1 MARVLRAERIE
12 VEYHPALRR
21 ICHQAKNLYNR
32 ANFLIKTSL
41 KQTSNLLF
49 YYGLDKQLK
58 QEECYRV
65 LPAHVAQQTLKLLS
79 RCWKS
84 YFRAKQEWK
93 KNPNLFF
100 AMPKPPSYKKKDGK
114 VVAIFTNQQ
123 AKIVNGRLVLPKKVK
138 YTYKT
143 RLTAQTELREVR
155 IIPRRTHY
163 TLELVYLKSIPNLRK
178 KMTRKG
184 AIDLGMDNLVAFVD
198 NLGGRPIVIKDAG
211 KGIKSITQ
219 YYLKEQKKLQ
229 TQYSQQQRKQLQSNN
244 QLKYGSAYYKLKEKW
259 RRKLNDAIHKLTK
272 FLVDLW
278 IDRGLHEV
286 VIGYNELW
294 KQNLHFWKKTTQMFV
309 TIPFLKIIEIL
320 KYKGAEQGIKVESVP
335 EKYTSKSSFLD
346 NEFPRYRKRY
356 KGKRIHRGL
365 FRSSAGHLI
374 NADVNAAYNIL
385 VKSDPKALSKRSV
398 NGVGGYVM
406 YPLRVSIEY
415 LHPISWP
422 LSTICT

>member
-1 MARVLRAERIE
+1 MAKVLRAERIE
-12 VEYHPALRR
+12 VAYHPALSR

-41 KQTSNLLF
+41 KQTSKLLF
-49 YYGLDKQLK
+49 YFNLDKQLK

-65 LPAHVAQQTLKLLS
+65 LPVHVAQQTLKLLS

-93 KNPNLFF
+93 KNPDNFF
-100 AMPKPPSYKKKDGK
+100 AMPNPPNYKKKNGE
-114 VVAIFTNQQ
+114 VVTIFTNQQ
-123 AKIVNGRLVLPKKVK
+123 AKIANGWLVLPKKVK

-155 IIPRRTHY
+155 VIPRRTHY
-163 TLELVYLKSIPNLRK
+163 TLEIVYLKSIPDPRK
-178 KMTRKG
+178 KLIRKG
-184 AIDLGMDNLVAFVD
+184 AIDLGMDNLAAFVD

-229 TQYSQQQRKQLQSNN
+229 LQYSQQQRKQLQSNN
-244 QLKYGSAYYKLKEKW
+244 RLKYGPAYYKLKEKW
-259 RRKLNDAIHKLTK
+259 RRKLNDAIHQLSKY
-272 FLVDLW
+272 LVDLW
-278 IDRGLHEV
+278 VERGLHEV
-286 VIGYNELW
+286 IIGYNELW

-309 TIPFLKIIEIL
+309 TIPFLKIIDML
-320 KYKGAEQGIKVESVP
+320 KYKGAEQGIKVETIP
-335 EKYTSKSSFLD
+335 EQYTSKSSFLD
-346 NEFPRYRKRY
+346 NEFPKKRRKY

-365 FRSSAGHLI
+365 FRSAQGHLI

-385 VKSDPKALSKRSV
+385 IKSDPKALSKRKV

-415 LHPISWP
+415 LRPIS
-422 LSTICT
+422 

>member
-1 MARVLRAERIE
+1 MAKVLRAERIE
-12 VEYHPALRR
+12 VTYHPALSR

-41 KQTSNLLF
+41 KQTSKLLF
-49 YYGLDKQLK
+49 YYDLDKQLK
-58 QEECYRV
+58 QEECYRI

-93 KNPNLFF
+93 KDPSLFF
-100 AMPKPPSYKKKDGK
+100 AMPKPPNYKKKDGE
-114 VVAIFTNQQ
+114 VVTIFTNQQ
-123 AKIVNGRLVLPKKVK
+123 AKIINGWIVLPKKVK

-143 RLTAQTELREVR
+143 RLTAQVELREVR
-155 IIPRRTHY
+155 ILPRRTHY
-163 TLELVYLKSIPNLRK
+163 TLEIVYLKSVPNLRK
-178 KMTRKG
+178 KITRKG
-184 AIDLGMDNLVAFVD
+184 AVDLGMDNLAAFVD

-229 TQYSQQQRKQLQSNN
+229 TQYGQQQRKQLQSNN
-244 QLKYGSAYYKLKEKW
+244 RLKFGPAYYRLKEKW

-272 FLVDLW
+272 YLVDLW
-278 IDRGLHEV
+278 VERELHEV

-294 KQNLHFWKKTTQMFV
+294 KQGVHFWKKTTQMFV
-309 TIPFLKIIEIL
+309 TIPFLKIIDML
-320 KYKGAEQGIKVESVP
+320 KYKGAERGIKVETIP
-335 EKYTSKSSFLD
+335 EQYTSKSSFLD
-346 NEFPRYRKRY
+346 NEFPKNRKKY

-365 FRSSAGHLI
+365 FRSAQGHLI

-385 VKSDPKALSKRSV
+385 IKSDPKALPKRRV

-406 YPLRVSIEY
+406 YPLRVSIEC
-415 LHPISWP
+415 LRPIS
-422 LSTICT
+422 

>member
-1 MARVLRAERIE
+1 MTKVLRAERME
-12 VEYHPALRR
+12 VEYHPALSR

-32 ANFLIKTSL
+32 ANFMIKTSL
-41 KQTSNLLF
+41 KQTSKLLF
-49 YYGLDKQLK
+49 YYDLDRQLK
-58 QEECYRV
+58 QEWCYRV

-79 RCWKS
+79 RTWKS

-93 KNPNLFF
+93 KKPNLFF
-100 AMPKPPSYKKKDGK
+100 AMPNPPNYKKKDGE

-123 AKIVNGRLVLPKKVK
+123 AKIVNGWLVLPKKVK

-143 RLTAQTELREVR
+143 RLTAQAELREVR

-163 TLELVYLKSIPNLRK
+163 TLEIVYLKSIPSLRK
-178 KMTRKG
+178 KITRKG
-184 AIDLGMDNLVAFVD
+184 AVDLGMDNLAAFVD

-229 TQYSQQQRKQLQSNN
+229 IQYSQQQKKLLKGKNR
-244 QLKYGSAYYKLKEKW
+244 LKYGPAYYKLKEKW
-259 RRKLNDAIHKLTK
+259 RRKLKDAIHKLTK
-272 FLVDLW
+272 YLVDLW
-278 IDRGLHEV
+278 VERELHEV

-309 TIPFLKIIEIL
+309 TIPFLKIIDML
-320 KYKGAEQGIKVESVP
+320 KYKGTERGIKVETIP
-335 EKYTSKSSFLD
+335 EQYTSKSSFLD
-346 NEFPRYRKRY
+346 NEYPKKRKKY
-356 KGKRIHRGL
+356 KGKRIIRGL
-365 FRSSAGHLI
+365 FRSAQGHLI

-385 VKSDPKALSKRSV
+385 IKSDPKALPKRRV

-406 YPLRVSIEY
+406 YPLRVSIEC
-415 LHPISWP
+415 LHPIS
-422 LSTICT
+422 